1 MWKMTLA
8 SSIASAITLLGYWGI
23 PAQLAGSTGINP
35 ETAQEQ
41 CRDNPDAFFAGVRQQ
56 AEADLRSMTETRNS
70 LRTSSADVENLHAE
84 VQEKLSYA
92 SSAAQ
97 DFRAAWQAD
106 SFPVMIRGRAYT
118 KNDVEAQTSSLL
130 AQIDGY
136 NEAIAKYTRT
146 IADIRQH
153 VEDLT
158 ARIVTTETDLG
169 LLDTRCQGHS
179 QRIGRRCSDGCRGQ
193 PVCRKCLGHQ
203 CIAHPQ
209 CGRDDS
215 GYGDSHPG
223 QPQPG
228 RQFPDW
234 EMMAS

>member
-23 PAQLAGSTGINP
+23 PAQLAGSTGITP

-169 LLDTRCQGHS
+169 LLDTRCRMYKATHS
-179 QRIGRRCSDGCRGQ
+179 ESDAAALMAAVDSLFTENATVISASPIRSVDEMIRDTATAT
-193 PVCRKCLGHQ
+193 PV
-203 CIAHPQ
+203 
-209 CGRDDS
+209 
-215 GYGDSHPG
+215 SHSRAVSFLTG
-223 QPQPG
+223 K
-228 RQFPDW
+228 
-234 EMMAS
+234 